1 MNLTAGGYL
10 VFYMPGKRS
19 SLEMEF
25 STPRS
30 LRSLLMEV
38 GIPLKEVQLVV
49 LNGKIVDLDEAIV
62 ENRDEVKVYSPIDGG

>member
-1 MNLTAGGYL
+1 MKLTAGGYL

-19 SLEMEF
+19 SLELEF
-25 STPRS
+25 SQPKS

-49 LNGKIVDLDEAIV
+49 LNGKIVDLDEVVV
-62 ENRDEVKVYSPIDGG
+62 ENRDKVRVYSPIDGG